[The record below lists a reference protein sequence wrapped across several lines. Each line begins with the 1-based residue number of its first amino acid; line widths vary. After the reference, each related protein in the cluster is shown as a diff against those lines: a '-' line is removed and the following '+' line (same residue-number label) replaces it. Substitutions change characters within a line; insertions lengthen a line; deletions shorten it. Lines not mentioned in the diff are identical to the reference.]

1 MKKFLAL
8 LLALVMVMSLA
19 TAAMAE
25 GRTAPD
31 DKKTVITE
39 DLGVQTLFNK
49 PDAKFYD
56 AASEQPG
63 EVVRVD
69 YTTDAYG
76 AEQAGWVN
84 VYVPYGYDP
93 ANQYNIIY
101 FLHGTNEDQTSFIG
115 DERAKNTLDNII
127 EVGKAEPFLMVF
139 PTYYYDYENRAID
152 IVAFKDELRND
163 IMPAVESQ
171 FSTYAP
177 TADTEGFQASREQR
191 AISGYSRGS
200 YATWHML
207 NGLLDTA
214 KWWLPMSAAISGEAE
229 MEVPGPSY
237 EEQVAWLV
245 DALNSQPGYDY
256 FIFLCSGGPRDMMYE
271 FEMGLVAEML
281 KNDTFSYGTNPAENN
296 MFFSLSQEVHQTLQ
310 GRLYFYNAFDIIFK

>member
-1 MKKFLAL
+1 MKKLISFVLAM
-8 LLALVMVMSLA
+8 ALVLSLSA
-19 TAAMAE
+19 AAMAD
-25 GRTAPD
+25 GRTAPE
-31 DKKTVITE
+31 DKKVVITD
-39 DLGVQTLFNK
+39 DLGVETLFKK
-49 PDAKFYD
+49 PDPKFYD

-63 EVVRVD
+63 TVVKVE

-76 AEQAGWVN
+76 EELTNWVN
-84 VYVPYGYDP
+84 VYVPYGYDETK
-93 ANQYNIIY
+93 QYNIIY
-101 FLHGTNEDQTSFIG
+101 FLHGTNEDQNSYIG
-115 DERAKNTLDNII
+115 DERAKNTMDNII

-139 PTYYYDYENRAID
+139 PTYYYNYADRAID
-152 IVAFKDELRND
+152 IPAFRDELRND

-171 FSTYAP
+171 FSTYAE
-177 TADTEGFQASREQR
+177 TADDAGFEASREHR
-191 AISGYSRGS
+191 AIGGYSRGS
-200 YATWHML
+200 YATWHMM
-207 NGLLDTA
+207 NGMLDTA

-237 EEQVAWLV
+237 AEQVAWLV
-245 DALNSQPGYDY
+245 DALNSQPDYDY

-281 KNDTFSYGTNPAENN
+281 KNDTFSYGMDPAVNN